1 MNDVSNR
8 LDREPHHPS
17 TTLHGTIG
25 TVGTLERLDPIMMNG
40 AKPWILTHE
49 PESRVRCFSLQD
61 NLVCIISRR
70 ERVSVNIMFLRR
82 YPSRLGIGFT
92 ILVFELILG
101 SGASAQTPRLEA
113 KTITLGIVPDTNQK
127 KAAASFQDFSLYVA
141 RKLSASSEVQGKV
154 TVAPTHARLAS
165 LLTER
170 RADFYMESPYPTY
183 LINDVYGA
191 GKLLLRRWKGGMA
204 DYHASIFTRADGET
218 KRLEDLNG
226 KIIAFEDPQ
235 STSGYFLPKLFL
247 TRKGFTLAQI
257 SQIDAKVRPGEIG
270 YVFATSQRKLLDL
283 VLTKKVAAGAFSND
297 DYAALEESKK
307 SAITILAETASLPR
321 HLVSVR
327 KGLAPATVNSLEKV
341 LLSMH
346 QDPEGRSIMQRAAG
360 TTKFDTLPGG
370 ASAISRRLLDTYYSP
385 EKK

>member
-1 MNDVSNR
+1 
-8 LDREPHHPS
+8 
-17 TTLHGTIG
+17 
-25 TVGTLERLDPIMMNG
+25 
-40 AKPWILTHE
+40 
-49 PESRVRCFSLQD
+49 
-61 NLVCIISRR
+61 
-70 ERVSVNIMFLRR
+70 MFLRR
-82 YPSRLGIGFT
+82 YPSRLSIAFT
-92 ILVFELILG
+92 ILVLELILG
-101 SGASAQTPRLEA
+101 SGASAQTSRGLDA
-113 KTITLGIVPDTNQK
+113 KTITLGIIAETNQK
-127 KAAASFQDFSLYVA
+127 KAAASFQDFARYVGK
-141 RKLSASSEVQGKV
+141 KLSASSEIEGKV
-154 TVAPTHARLAS
+154 MIAPTHARLAS

-204 DYHASIFTRADGET
+204 DYHAFIFTRAEGET
-218 KRLEDLNG
+218 KRLEDLKG

-247 TRKGFTLAQI
+247 TKKGFTLTRI

-270 YVFATSQRKLLDL
+270 YVFATSQRKLRDL
-283 VLTKKVAAGAFSND
+283 VLTNKVAAGAFSND

-327 KGLAPATVNSLEKV
+327 KGLAPAMVNGLEKV

-360 TTKFDTLPGG
+360 TTKFDALPGG
-370 ASAISRRLLDTYYSP
+370 ASAISRRLLDIYYSP